1 MRVFSSPHAF
11 MMFVM
16 LLSVGGAGGEAGV
29 SPARDIAQ
37 KAAEAVVISGGTGL
51 QTRPATAWGDTDLL
65 VVWEDKRSGGYDI
78 YGARIDATGKV
89 LDPAGIPI
97 GTATGDQT
105 MPAVAWGNGA
115 WLVVWTDNRLPDVGS
130 QIYAIRV
137 GADGKLIDSDAHLV
151 RNSPYNPQSMPSVA
165 WSGKNFTPRGNSMKH
180 PFLGMSSTGA
190 YFLPAASGIH
200 QLTTIT
206 YRTVAR
212 RMNHPF
218 LRTESS
224 S

>member
-1 MRVFSSPHAF
+1 

-105 MPAVAWGNGA
+105 MPAVAWGEWG
-115 WLVVWTDNRLPDVGS
+115 VVGGMDRQSTARCRVPDLRDQS
-130 QIYAIRV
+130 RRRRK
-137 GADGKLIDSDAHLV
+137 ADRQRCSPGTQLALQPAVNAQRRLV
-151 RNSPYNPQSMPSVA
+151 RQKLLRRVA
-165 WSGKNFTPRGNSMKH
+165 
-180 PFLGMSSTGA
+180 
-190 YFLPAASGIH
+190 
-200 QLTTIT
+200 
-206 YRTVAR
+206 TV
-212 RMNHPF
+212 
-218 LRTESS
+218 
-224 S
+224 